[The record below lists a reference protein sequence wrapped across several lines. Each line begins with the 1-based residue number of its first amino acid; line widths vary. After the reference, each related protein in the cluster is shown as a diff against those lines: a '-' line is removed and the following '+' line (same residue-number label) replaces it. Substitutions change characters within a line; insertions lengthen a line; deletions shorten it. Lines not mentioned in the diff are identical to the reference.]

1 MTENVS
7 KADDDHYEKRRCSDY
22 KIFLETN
29 REGKKMKQQ
38 FKLRTETIKCRNM
51 KKGGGQWGSKLSK
64 GLF

>member
-29 REGKKMKQQ
+29 REGKKN
-38 FKLRTETIKCRNM
+38 ETTIQTQN
-51 KKGGGQWGSKLSK
+51 
-64 GLF
+64 